1 MSDQET
7 PRGATPWHGMSVDA
21 CMRVLGVGSDGLSED
36 EASRRLQE
44 HGPNRLEPP
53 KGRSPLVRLMLQF
66 NNVLVY
72 VLLAAAAVTGLLSM
86 WVDTAVIIGV
96 VVINAIVGFLQ
107 EGKAERALEA
117 VRNMLSPTAA
127 ILRHGQR
134 LSVRAEEL
142 VPGDLVLLEAGDK
155 VPADLRLVKAT
166 RLQIDE
172 AMLTGESV
180 PASKAELEVADDA
193 LLGDRK
199 CMAYSGTFVTGGQA
213 KGLVV
218 ETAEATELGR
228 INAMLTDV
236 QTLET
241 PLTKQM
247 DQFGRWLTAAILVI
261 AGATFAF
268 GMLTPDIPGHSM
280 VDLFM
285 ATVGLAVA
293 AIPEGLPA
301 IVTITLAIGVQRMAK
316 HKAIIRRLPAVETLG
331 AVTTICSD
339 KTGTL
344 TRNEMMVQ
352 AVVTPGSRVVV
363 KGTGY
368 DPEGELTAETGNTEK
383 VADLAEAALLCND
396 ASLVERSGRWQIEG
410 DPTEGALVT
419 LAARANIDPAAVRAR
434 APRYNVIPFDP
445 AYRYMATLHGGDS
458 ETVAIVKGAPEVL
471 LPRCASDGHQPVD
484 REHWEDEIER
494 LAAQG
499 MRTLAVARK
508 TLISGQQCLDH
519 ADVESGLQLLGVV
532 GIMDPPRDE
541 AIEAVAVCHEA
552 GVRVKMITGD
562 HALTARSIATQIGIG
577 NGSDVLTGAEIDAMD
592 DAALQAAAVDIDVFA
607 RTNPEQKLRLVTA
620 LQARGELVA
629 MTGDGVN
636 DAPALKRADVGT
648 AMGVKGTE
656 VAKQSAE
663 MVLADDNFASIARA
677 VKEGRTV
684 YQNLRKSIQ
693 FILPTNGAQAGV
705 IVAAIL
711 FGLTLPITPV
721 QILWVNM
728 VTAVTLALTLAFE
741 PPERDIMH
749 RPPRNASTPIL
760 DRFLLWRV
768 GLVSSVLIVGTVG
781 VFLWELQRGEP
792 LEASRTA
799 AINALVMGQVFY
811 LLSVR
816 QDTAAGWLPRNLGGN
831 RWIYASIAA
840 VVGLQLLF
848 TYWGPMT
855 TLFGTAPI
863 DAPAWL
869 WAVMVGLLVFFAV
882 ESEKAWRRRSDA
894 QARERIRRRRARA
907 AQQSL

>member
-1 MSDQET
+1 MSDLQNPSE
-7 PRGATPWHGMSVDA
+7 ATRWHGMRVDE
-21 CMRVLGVGSDGLSED
+21 CMRALGVGVGGLSED
-36 EASRRLQE
+36 EASQRLNQ

-53 KGRSPLVRLMLQF
+53 KRRHPLIRFLLQF
-66 NNVLVY
+66 NNVLVF

-86 WVDTAVIIGV
+86 WVDTGVILGV

-117 VRNMLSPTAA
+117 VRNMLSPTAS
-127 ILRHGQR
+127 ILRDGQR
-134 LSVRAEEL
+134 RSVPAEEL
-142 VPGDLVLLEAGDK
+142 VPGDMVLLEAGDK
-155 VPADLRLVKAT
+155 IPADLRLMEAT

-180 PASKAELEVADDA
+180 PASKTALEVSAEA
-193 LLGDRK
+193 LLGDRT
-199 CMAYSGTFVTGGQA
+199 CMAYSGTYVTGGQA
-213 KGLVV
+213 TGLVV
-218 ETAEATELGR
+218 ETAEATEIGR
-228 INAMLTDV
+228 INAMLTEV

-241 PLTKQM
+241 PLTRQM
-247 DQFGRWLTAAILVI
+247 DQFGRWLTAAILII

-268 GMLTPDIPGHSM
+268 GMFTPDIAGHSM

-316 HKAIIRRLPAVETLG
+316 HNAIIRRLPAVETLG
-331 AVTTICSD
+331 SVTTICSD

-352 AVVTPGSRVVV
+352 AVVTPDSRVIV

-368 DPEGELTAETGNTEK
+368 DPQGEIIAETGDTGK
-383 VADLAEAALLCND
+383 VASLAEAALLCND

-419 LAARANIDPAAVRAR
+419 LAARANIDLSEARAR
-434 APRYNVIPFDP
+434 SPRSNVIPFDS
-445 AYRYMATLHGGDS
+445 AYRYMATLHDDGDG
-458 ETVAIVKGAPEVL
+458 TVAIVKGAPEVL
-471 LPRCASDGHQPVD
+471 LPRCASVGDRPVD
-484 REHWEDEIER
+484 HEHWEQEIER

-499 MRTLAVARK
+499 MRTLALARK
-508 TLISGQQCLDH
+508 PLAAGQRSLDH
-519 ADVESGLQLLGVV
+519 EDVGSGLQLLGVV

-577 NGSDVLTGAEIDAMD
+577 NGADVLTGVEIDAMD
-592 DAALQAAAVDIDVFA
+592 DAALQAAVVDIEVFA

-721 QILWVNM
+721 QILWINM

-741 PPERDIMH
+741 PPERDIMR
-749 RPPRNASTPIL
+749 RPPRNASAPIL
-760 DRFLLWRV
+760 DGFLLWRV
-768 GLVSSVLIVGTVG
+768 ALVSSVLIVGTVG
-781 VFLWELQRGEP
+781 VFLWEVQRGEA

-816 QDTAAGWLPRNLGGN
+816 HNTAAGWLPQNLGGN
-831 RWIYASIAA
+831 RWIYPSIVA

-863 DAPAWL
+863 DGLAWL

-882 ESEKAWRRRSDA
+882 ESEKAWRRRNDKL
-894 QARERIRRRRARA
+894 ARERSRRLQARTA
-907 AQQSL
+907 RQSL